1 MSILTGWVTNI
12 IVFILFA
19 IILDMLLP
27 SSTMQK
33 YTKLVV
39 GLLLIAVFIT
49 PILSIFNKN
58 FTSDIQERILES
70 SSWRNPKLEN
80 SMESKKREIE
90 ERQQAYILEHMAVQL
105 KNEAEKELMDQ
116 SNYAIQDINISLLDK
131 HGEMNVENIETIQ
144 VIVAES
150 QESSRESVQ
159 PVEKIEIEI
168 DKNQSDVSDI
178 PSSELTTIL
187 STVWGIDPSKIVIGL
202 NEGGDGV

>member
-1 MSILTGWVTNI
+1 MSILTEWVTNI

-19 IILDMLLP
+19 VILDMLLP

-58 FTSDIQERILES
+58 FTSEIQEKIMQS
-70 SSWRNPKLEN
+70 STWSNPKLEN
-80 SMESKKREIE
+80 SLESKKREIE
-90 ERQQAYILEHMAVQL
+90 ETQQTYILEHMAVQL

-116 SNYAIQDINISLLDK
+116 SNYAIQDIKITLMDK
-131 HGEMNVENIETIQ
+131 NGEMNAENIETIQ
-144 VIVAES
+144 VFVAES
-150 QESSRESVQ
+150 QESSSEDVQ
-159 PVEKIEIEI
+159 PVETIDITIDEKQAEIE
-168 DKNQSDVSDI
+168 NI

-187 STVWGIDPSKIVIGL
+187 STIWGIDPSKIVIGL
-202 NEGGDGV
+202 IEGGDGL

>member
-1 MSILTGWVTNI
+1 MSILTDWVTNI

-19 IILDMLLP
+19 IIMDMLLP
-27 SSTMQK
+27 NSTMQK
-33 YTKLVV
+33 YTKLVI
-39 GLLLIAVFIT
+39 GLLLIAVFIA

-58 FTSDIQERILES
+58 FTSNIQEKILQGS
-70 SSWRNPKLEN
+70 TWKNPQLEN

-90 ERQQAYILEHMAVQL
+90 GAQQAYILEHMAVQL

-131 HGEMNVENIETIQ
+131 SGEMNVENIETIQ

-168 DKNQSDVSDI
+168 DKNQSDVSDT

>member
-1 MSILTGWVTNI
+1 MSILTSWVTNI

-80 SMESKKREIE
+80 SVESKKREIE
-90 ERQQAYILEHMAVQL
+90 ETQQAYILEHMAVQL

-131 HGEMNVENIETIQ
+131 SGEMNVENIETIQ

-150 QESSRESVQ
+150 QESSSEIVQ

-168 DKNQSDVSDI
+168 DKNQSDVSDT
-178 PSSELTTIL
+178 PSSELSTIL

>member
-1 MSILTGWVTNI
+1 MSILTEWVTNI

-58 FTSDIQERILES
+58 FTSEMQEKLMQS
-70 SSWRNPKLEN
+70 STGSNPKLEN
-80 SMESKKREIE
+80 SLESKKKEIE
-90 ERQQAYILEHMAVQL
+90 ESQQAYILEHMAVQL
-105 KNEAEKELMDQ
+105 KNEAEKELMDE
-116 SNYAIQDINISLLDK
+116 SNYAIQDIEITLMDK
-131 HGEMNVENIETIQ
+131 NGEMNAENIETIQ
-144 VIVAES
+144 VFVAES
-150 QESSRESVQ
+150 QESSSEEVQ
-159 PVEKIEIEI
+159 PVKKIEVTIDEKQNEIE
-168 DKNQSDVSDI
+168 NT

-187 STVWGIDPSKIVIGL
+187 SKIWGIDPSKIVIGL
-202 NEGGDGV
+202 IEGGDGL

>member
-49 PILSIFNKN
+49 PILSIFNKS
-58 FTSDIQERILES
+58 FTSDIQEKILES

-80 SMESKKREIE
+80 SVESKKREIE
-90 ERQQAYILEHMAVQL
+90 ETQQAYILEHMAVQL

-168 DKNQSDVSDI
+168 DKNQSDVSDT

>member
-58 FTSDIQERILES
+58 FTSDIQVRILES

>member
-90 ERQQAYILEHMAVQL
+90 ETQQAYILEHMAVQL